1 MGAPMVGSYAGSF
14 SRPKSMHR
22 FVSPPRVGALV
33 RRFAPG
39 LLLAFA
45 VCASAAPADAQRALD
60 PPVPTLL
67 RGVLLEPEG
76 DAVSVLLDGGRIAS
90 VLGVD
95 AELPPG
101 ARELDGSGLLC
112 LPAFHDAFTQE
123 GLATPEP
130 EAELDDPLDVRGDV
144 RIDMRLANRKGIQP
158 AFRGADASELS
169 DKALERYRK
178 SGFGVALQAPTGELL
193 GGKSVLVALRDGA
206 LRDRIV
212 RPEVHS
218 HAAFDASGRGYPST
232 LMGYFSQLRQ
242 FFSDAERHSQLQQRF
257 DAGRPGARPPF
268 DPELDAGVELLKGRV
283 LWCEAES
290 RRDLRRWYRLGD
302 EFRLELGFV
311 GGRESGDLAE
321 LLAERG
327 TPVVLTLDWG
337 DEPDDPRETED
348 ESEASD
354 EESESDGP
362 DGKGD
367 TDDGEDSEG
376 DDAADEGAD
385 DEGADDEGESEE
397 EEEDLSAW
405 VYTEP
410 EGVRLERRERWER
423 GRDAAL
429 ALQAAGVRFAFG
441 TADDKPGDLLGR
453 VRDLVEAGLSRE
465 AALGALT
472 RTPAAFAGLEA
483 RLGQVAAGFDATV
496 VLWDGD
502 PLTDKKAEVRYLFV
516 DGYAW
521 DAESAIDAGGEEDED
536 DRSNRA
542 GEQARQEAKQ

>member
-1 MGAPMVGSYAGSF
+1 
-14 SRPKSMHR
+14 MHR
-22 FVSPPRVGALV
+22 SVFRPRFGTLA

-39 LLLAFA
+39 LCFAFA
-45 VCASAAPADAQRALD
+45 VCASAVPAVAQRALD
-60 PPVPTLL
+60 PPTPTLL
-67 RGVLLEPEG
+67 RGVQLEPDG
-76 DAVSVLLDGGRIAS
+76 DPVSVWLDGGRIQG

-101 ARELDGSGLLC
+101 AREVDGSGLLC

-130 EAELDDPLDVRGDV
+130 AAQADDPLDVRGDV

-158 AFRGADASELS
+158 AFRGADVSDLS
-169 DKALERYRK
+169 GKALERYRK

-193 GGKSVLVALRDGA
+193 GGKSVLVALREGA

-212 RPEVHS
+212 RSEVHS
-218 HAAFDASGRGYPST
+218 HADFSASGRGYPST

-257 DAGRPGARPPF
+257 DAGRPGPRPPF

-311 GGRESGDLAE
+311 GGREAGDLAD

-327 TPVVLTLDWG
+327 TSVVLTLNWG
-337 DEPDDPRETED
+337 EEPEDPREED
-348 ESEASD
+348 EEEAGESDEAEQVQEPEASA
-354 EESESDGP
+354 EEDN
-362 DGKGD
+362 
-367 TDDGEDSEG
+367 EG
-376 DDAADEGAD
+376 DA
-385 DEGADDEGESEE
+385 EE
-397 EEEDLSAW
+397 DGEEDLSRW

-423 GRDAAL
+423 RRDGAL
-429 ALQAAGVRFAFG
+429 ALHAAGVPFAFG
-441 TADDKPGDLLGR
+441 TAGEKPGDVLGK
-453 VRDLVEAGLSRE
+453 VRDLVEAGLPRE
-465 AALGALT
+465 VALLALT
-472 RTPAAFAGLEA
+472 RVPAKFAGLDS
-483 RLGQVAAGFDATV
+483 RLGQVAEGFDATV

-502 PLTDKKAEVRYLFV
+502 PLTDEEAEVRYLFV
-516 DGYAW
+516 DGYTW
-521 DAESAIDAGGEEDED
+521 DAESAIDAGGDDDND

-542 GEQARQEAKQ
+542 GDELRQEAKQ

>member
-1 MGAPMVGSYAGSF
+1 MT
-14 SRPKSMHR
+14 
-22 FVSPPRVGALV
+22 

-39 LLLAFA
+39 LILAFA
-45 VCASAAPADAQRALD
+45 TSASAAPAAAQRAFD
-60 PPVPTLL
+60 PPTPTLL
-67 RGVLLEPEG
+67 RGVQLELDG
-76 DAVSVLLDGGRIAS
+76 DPVSVLLDGGRIQG
-90 VLGVD
+90 VLGAD
-95 AELPPG
+95 AVLPPG
-101 ARELDGSGLLC
+101 AREVDGSGLLC

-130 EAELDDPLDVRGDV
+130 EAQADDPLDVRGDV

-158 AFRGADASELS
+158 AFRGADASDLS

-193 GGKSVLVALRDGA
+193 GGKSVLVALREGA

-212 RPEVHS
+212 RSEVHS
-218 HAAFDASGRGYPST
+218 HADFDASGRGYPST

-257 DAGRPGARPPF
+257 DAGRPGPRPPF

-311 GGRESGDLAE
+311 GGREAGDLAE

-327 TPVVLTLDWG
+327 TSVVLTLNWG
-337 DEPDDPRETED
+337 EEPEDPREED
-348 ESEASD
+348 EEEVEGSEEPDEAQESEATAEA
-354 EESESDGP
+354 EEG
-362 DGKGD
+362 
-367 TDDGEDSEG
+367 EG
-376 DDAADEGAD
+376 DA
-385 DEGADDEGESEE
+385 EE
-397 EEEDLSAW
+397 DEEEDLSAW

-410 EGVRLERRERWER
+410 EGVRLARRERWER
-423 GRDAAL
+423 RRDAAQ
-429 ALQAAGVRFAFG
+429 ALQAAGVPFAFG
-441 TADDKPGDLLGR
+441 TAGEKPGEVLGK
-453 VRDLVEAGLSRE
+453 VRDLVEAGLPRE
-465 AALGALT
+465 VALLALT
-472 RTPAAFAGLEA
+472 RVPARFAGLDG
-483 RLGQVAAGFDATV
+483 RLGQVAEGFDATV

-502 PLTDKKAEVRYLFV
+502 PLTDDKAEVRYLFV

-521 DAESAIDAGGEEDED
+521 DAESAIDTGADEDSD

-542 GEQARQEAKQ
+542 GEEVRQEAKQ

>member
-1 MGAPMVGSYAGSF
+1 
-14 SRPKSMHR
+14 MHR
-22 FVSPPRVGALV
+22 SVLRPRFGAFA
-33 RRFAPG
+33 RRLAPG
-39 LLLAFA
+39 LILAFA
-45 VCASAAPADAQRALD
+45 VSASAAPAVAQRALD
-60 PPVPTLL
+60 PPTPTLL
-67 RGVLLEPEG
+67 RGVQLEPDG
-76 DAVSVLLDGGRIAS
+76 DPVSVWLDGGRIQG
-90 VLGVD
+90 VLGAD
-95 AELPPG
+95 ADLPPG
-101 ARELDGSGLLC
+101 AREVDGSGLLC

-130 EAELDDPLDVRGDV
+130 EAQADDPLDVRGDV

-158 AFRGADASELS
+158 AFRGADASDLS

-193 GGKSVLVALRDGA
+193 GGKSVLVALREGA

-212 RPEVHS
+212 RSEVHS
-218 HAAFDASGRGYPST
+218 HGDFNASGRGYPST

-257 DAGRPGARPPF
+257 DAGRPGPRPPF

-311 GGRESGDLAE
+311 GGREAGDLAD

-327 TPVVLTLDWG
+327 TPVVLTLNWG
-337 DEPDDPRETED
+337 DEPEDPREEDEEETED
-348 ESEASD
+348 SD
-354 EESESDGP
+354 EAEEAQEPEAEADA
-362 DGKGD
+362 GD
-367 TDDGEDSEG
+367 PENDED
-376 DDAADEGAD
+376 
-385 DEGADDEGESEE
+385 
-397 EEEDLSAW
+397 EDLSAW

-423 GRDAAL
+423 RRDAAQ
-429 ALQAAGVRFAFG
+429 ALHAAGVPFAFG
-441 TADDKPGDLLGR
+441 TAGEKPGDVLGK
-453 VRDLVEAGLSRE
+453 VRDLVEAGLSRDV
-465 AALGALT
+465 ALLALT
-472 RTPAAFAGLEA
+472 RVPAKFAGLEG

-502 PLTDKKAEVRYLFV
+502 PLTEKKAAVRYLFV

-521 DAESAIDAGGEEDED
+521 DAESAIDTGADEDSD

-542 GEQARQEAKQ
+542 GDAARQEAKQ